1 MGSFRRFQILTVLVG
16 LFPATGYASTI
27 TFSNA
32 TPISIPGFGN
42 ATPYPSTIT
51 VTGMGPIAALAVS
64 LINFSH
70 FVPEDIGVLLVG
82 PTGIGQV
89 VFDGGTSTGIVN
101 ANLTFADGGAL
112 WPSTGSVA
120 SGTFQPMSYFGSDV
134 FPAPAPL
141 IAGVNPTTSGAK
153 SFSVFGGS
161 NPNGVWSLFV
171 RDFVPVDSGTIAG
184 GFSLTISDGPISSVP
199 EPSTLLLLGGGFA
212 VAFGL
217 RRRLTR
223 Q

>member
-1 MGSFRRFQILTVLVG
+1 
-16 LFPATGYASTI
+16 
-27 TFSNA
+27 
-32 TPISIPGFGN
+32 
-42 ATPYPSTIT
+42 
-51 VTGMGPIAALAVS
+51 

-70 FVPEDIGVLLVG
+70 AVPEDIGVLLVG

-89 VFDGGTSTGIVN
+89 VFDGGTSTAIVN
-101 ANLTFADGGAL
+101 ANLTFANGGAV
-112 WPSTGSVA
+112 WPSTGPVA
-120 SGTFQPMSYFGSDV
+120 SGTFQPTAYFPDD
-134 FPAPAPL
+134 FFTAPAPP
-141 IAGVNPTTSGAK
+141 IPGVNPTTLGAK

-171 RDFVPVDSGTIAG
+171 RDFVTVDSGTIAG

-199 EPSTLLLLGGGFA
+199 EPSTLLLLSGGFA
-212 VAFGL
+212 ALGL

>member
-1 MGSFRRFQILTVLVG
+1 MSSFRRFQILTVLVG
-16 LFPATGYASTI
+16 LLPTTSYASTI
-27 TFSNA
+27 TFSNV

-42 ATPYPSTIT
+42 ATPYPSTVT
-51 VTGMGPIAALAVS
+51 VTGLGPLVDLSVS
-64 LINFSH
+64 LIDFSH
-70 FVPEDIGVLLVG
+70 SVPEDIGVLLVG

-89 VFDGGTSTGIVN
+89 VFDGGTSTAIVN
-101 ANLTFADGGAL
+101 ANLTFANGGAV
-112 WPSTGSVA
+112 WPSTGPVA
-120 SGTFQPMSYFGSDV
+120 SGTFQPTSYFPDDFFS
-134 FPAPAPL
+134 APAPL
-141 IAGVNPTTSGAK
+141 IAGVNPTTLGAK

-171 RDFVPVDSGTIAG
+171 WDFVPVDSGTIAG

-199 EPSTLLLLGGGFA
+199 EPNTLLLLSGGFA
-212 VAFGL
+212 ALGV

>member
-16 LFPATGYASTI
+16 LLPATGYASTI

-112 WPSTGSVA
+112 WPSTGPVA
-120 SGTFQPMSYFGSDV
+120 SGTFQPMSVLWRRCLFGTGTSHRRSEPDDSRGQVV
-134 FPAPAPL
+134 FRFRRL
-141 IAGVNPTTSGAK
+141 QSERCV
-153 SFSVFGGS
+153 
-161 NPNGVWSLFV
+161 
-171 RDFVPVDSGTIAG
+171 
-184 GFSLTISDGPISSVP
+184 
-199 EPSTLLLLGGGFA
+199 
-212 VAFGL
+212 VAFRVGL
-217 RRRLTR
+217 RTRRLR
-223 Q
+223 NDCWRI

>member
-1 MGSFRRFQILTVLVG
+1 MGSLWRFQILAVLIG
-16 LFPATGYASTI
+16 LLPATGYASTI

-32 TPISIPGFGN
+32 TSISIPAFGN

-51 VTGMGPIAALAVS
+51 VTGMGPIVDLSVS

-70 FVPEDIGVLLVG
+70 SHPEDVGVLLVG
-82 PTGIGQV
+82 P
-89 VFDGGTSTGIVN
+89 SGIVN

-112 WPSTGSVA
+112 WPNIGSVA
-120 SGTFQPMSYFGSDV
+120 SGTFQPRSYFSNDS
-134 FPAPAPL
+134 FPAPAPI

-153 SFSVFGGS
+153 SFSVFNGS

-171 RDFVPVDSGTIAG
+171 RDFALIDSGTIAG
-184 GFSLTISDGPISSVP
+184 GFSLTITDEPISSVP
-199 EPSTLLLLGGGFA
+199 EPNTLLLLSGGFA
-212 VAFGL
+212 ALGL
-217 RRRLTR
+217 RRRLIR